1 MGDSKQAPDITL
13 KSVVSGRTVNPR
25 KTAAPLV
32 LVFATQATTELV
44 NPFRAALRQQFPDPA
59 AVVIASVVIVAAE
72 VRPIVV
78 PVVIASVVDL
88 ARVPRLM
95 RKMAESALS
104 KRYEEVVATLEP
116 GQDPSQFVVMLP
128 DWKGELAAAIGLPSL
143 GDEMGVAVVAPGGAI
158 AGAYQG
164 TEPLGPTTEL
174 LAAISAR

>member
-1 MGDSKQAPDITL
+1 MGDRKQAPDITL

-59 AVVIASVVIVAAE
+59 A
-72 VRPIVV
+72 
-78 PVVIASVVDL
+78 VVIASVVDL

-174 LAAISAR
+174 LAAIPAR